1 MKKVFFGMLII
12 ALGFGTMSLT
22 TNSNNVIKTSGNNP
36 IEVKVTNVIVGPTF
50 TAPWLGDCCE
60 SPLTAIYRDI
70 TNRGYNPATTNY
82 TINSVGTNTVT
93 YTIY

>member
-1 MKKVFFGMLII
+1 MLVIT
-12 ALGFGTMSLT
+12 LGFATMSLT
-22 TNSNNVIKTSGNNP
+22 TNTNNVIKTSGNNQK
-36 IEVKVTNVIVGPTF
+36 EVEVINIVVGLTF
-50 TAPWLGDCCE
+50 TAQWLGDCCE
-60 SPLTAIYRDI
+60 SPLTAINRDI

>member
-1 MKKVFFGMLII
+1 MKKVFLGMLLI

-22 TNSNNVIKTSGNNP
+22 TSSDNVIKASNCQKE
-36 IEVKVTNVIVGPTF
+36 IEADNLAAGPTF

-60 SPLTAIYRDI
+60 SPLVAIHRDI
-70 TNRGYNPATTNY
+70 VNRGYNPATTNY

>member
-1 MKKVFFGMLII
+1 MKKGFLGMLIL

-22 TNSNNVIKTSGNNP
+22 TTSNDVIKAPVN
-36 IEVKVTNVIVGPTF
+36 IQKDVAGPTF

-60 SPLTAIYRDI
+60 SPLTAINRDI
-70 TNRGYNPATTNY
+70 INRGYNPATTNY
-82 TINSVGTNTVT
+82 SINSVGTNTVT

>member
-1 MKKVFFGMLII
+1 MKKVFLGMLLI
-12 ALGFGTMSLT
+12 ALGFATMSLT
-22 TNSNNVIKTSGNNP
+22 TSSENVTKTSKSNEKNL
-36 IEVKVTNVIVGPTF
+36 EVKQVVGPTF

-60 SPLTAIYRDI
+60 SPLVAIHRDI
-70 TNRGYNPATTNY
+70 VNRGYNPATTNY